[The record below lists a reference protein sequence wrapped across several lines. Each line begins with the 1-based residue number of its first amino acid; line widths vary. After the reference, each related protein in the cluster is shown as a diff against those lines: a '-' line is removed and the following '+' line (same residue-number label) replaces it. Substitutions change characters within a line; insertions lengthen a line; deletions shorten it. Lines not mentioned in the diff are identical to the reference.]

1 MADLLECLIQLKA
14 LEHSL
19 DRLER
24 FVAAAAAAAAVYPH
38 VDAAMDGLIEAEH
51 AYARTLGCREPV
63 CDSSEYATRLGRFAA
78 VRRATLTVLHGY
90 SAEELGRPVT
100 WAGRP
105 RTSVADLVAIMLAHD
120 TERIGEIQRLS
131 TGCRTG

>member
-24 FVAAAAAAAAVYPH
+24 FVSAAPAAAHPH
-38 VDAAMDGLIEAEH
+38 VDALMDRLIEAED
-51 AYARTLGCREPV
+51 AYARALLCREPV
-63 CDSSEYATRLGRFAA
+63 RDPSGCATRLGRFAA
-78 VRRATLTVLHGY
+78 VRRATLSVLQGY
-90 SAEELGRPVT
+90 SAEELGRPVA
-100 WAGRP
+100 WPGRP

-120 TERIGEIQRLS
+120 TERIGEIRRLA

>member
-24 FVAAAAAAAAVYPH
+24 FVAAAPAAAHQH
-38 VDAAMDGLIEAEH
+38 VDAVTNRLIEAEH
-51 AYARTLGCREPV
+51 AYASALLCREPA
-63 CDSSEYATRLGRFAA
+63 CDGGGSTPKLRRFAA
-78 VRRATLTVLHGY
+78 LRHETLTVLHGY
-90 SAEELGRPVT
+90 TAEELGQPVT
-100 WAGRP
+100 WPGRP

-120 TERIGEIQRLS
+120 TERIGDIQRLA
-131 TGCRTG
+131 TGSRTG

>member
-1 MADLLECLIQLKA
+1 VADLLECLIQLKA

-24 FVAAAAAAAAVYPH
+24 FVAAAPAAAHPH
-38 VDAAMDGLIEAEH
+38 VDAVMDRLIEAEQ
-51 AYARTLGCREPV
+51 AYAGTLACREPA
-63 CDSSEYATRLGRFAA
+63 CDGGGSTPKLRRFAA
-78 VRRATLTVLHGY
+78 LRHETLTVLHGY

-100 WAGRP
+100 WPGRP
-105 RTSVADLVAIMLAHD
+105 RTSIADLVAIMLAHD

>member
-24 FVAAAAAAAAVYPH
+24 FVAAAPATGDSH
-38 VDAAMDGLIEAEH
+38 VDAVMDGLIEAEH
-51 AYARTLGCREPV
+51 AYARTLSCREPAR
-63 CDSSEYATRLGRFAA
+63 DGRGSTPKLRWFAA
-78 VRRATLTVLHGY
+78 LRRETLTVLQGY
-90 SAEELGRPVT
+90 SAEELARPVT